1 LHRFVTTAILVVL
14 GAVGFEVA
22 RRQIVGEYEAE
33 GPAPPHEGAA
43 MPWRKPASATAPT
56 QVEELERLAK
66 LRSDG
71 LLTEDEY
78 MAAKGRVLPPA
89 AT

>member
-1 LHRFVTTAILVVL
+1 
-14 GAVGFEVA
+14 
-22 RRQIVGEYEAE
+22 
-33 GPAPPHEGAA
+33 
-43 MPWRKPASATAPT
+43 MPWRKPASATEPT